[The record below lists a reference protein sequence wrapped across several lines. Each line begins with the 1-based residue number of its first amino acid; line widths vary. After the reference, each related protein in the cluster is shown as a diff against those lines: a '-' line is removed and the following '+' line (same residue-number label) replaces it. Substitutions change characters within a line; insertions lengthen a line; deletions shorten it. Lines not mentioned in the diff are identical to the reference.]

1 LEEPF
6 RASLCTLE
14 ESLFEDLDLEDVLE
28 DVLDEVLDEVLGAD
42 MVAVVGGE
50 GWLRFVSGF
59 VDRVTASWGA

>member
-14 ESLFEDLDLEDVLE
+14 ESLFEDLDLE

>member
-1 LEEPF
+1 M
-6 RASLCTLE
+6 CTLE

-50 GWLRFVSGF
+50 GWLGLVYGF
-59 VDRVTASWGA
+59 VDR

>member
-1 LEEPF
+1 
-6 RASLCTLE
+6 LCTLE

-50 GWLRFVSGF
+50 GWLGFVYGF
-59 VDRVTASWGA
+59 VDR

>member
-1 LEEPF
+1 
-6 RASLCTLE
+6 LE

-50 GWLRFVSGF
+50 GWLGFVSGF
-59 VDRVTASWGA
+59 VDGVTAGWGA